1 MCIRDSDQEVDG
13 DRVEL
18 SHKTQFGEMKSD
30 WAAGFDYNVNRQ
42 TRFPRSLTL
51 NVSTVNPYN
60 FTTEKFFDIPGM
72 VRGFNPQRT
81 NRVETLAFFLE
92 NRTKFTDQFSLVTG
106 LRHDKIDLSVKNHQ
120 VATATNPAYF
130 DRKYTPT
137 TGRVGLIYDFTPTA
151 NAYVQYSTCLLY
163 TSRCV

>member
-1 MCIRDSDQEVDG
+1 MRDYRNVEVYKYNATNTAVVRSSPLLQRHDQEVDG

-18 SHKTQFGEMKSD
+18 SYKTDLGGMKSD

-106 LRHDKIDLSVKNHQ
+106 LRLS
-120 VATATNPAYF
+120 
-130 DRKYTPT
+130 
-137 TGRVGLIYDFTPTA
+137 LIHI
-151 NAYVQYSTCLLY
+151 
-163 TSRCV
+163 